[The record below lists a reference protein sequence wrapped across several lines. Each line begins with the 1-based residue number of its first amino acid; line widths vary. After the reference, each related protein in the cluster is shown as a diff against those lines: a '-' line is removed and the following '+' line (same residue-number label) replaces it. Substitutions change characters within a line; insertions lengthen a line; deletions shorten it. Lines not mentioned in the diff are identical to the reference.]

1 MSVLH
6 GVFGVVGAV
15 TALYIGVCILA
26 TLVDVIGR
34 WRRNDWSV

>member
-6 GVFGVVGAV
+6 GVVGVAGSALVIYVGIRVVA
-15 TALYIGVCILA
+15 TAADIF
-26 TLVDVIGR
+26 GR